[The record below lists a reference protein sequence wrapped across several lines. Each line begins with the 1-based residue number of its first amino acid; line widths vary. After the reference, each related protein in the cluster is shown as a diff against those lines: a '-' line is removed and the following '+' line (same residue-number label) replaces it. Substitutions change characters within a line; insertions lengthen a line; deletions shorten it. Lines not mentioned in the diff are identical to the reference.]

1 MEEKIKYE
9 AEYILY
15 SKNKTLEE
23 ISDEL
28 NISKRTLQNHINTL
42 LPEIDKKL
50 YEKVRIKIDETSK
63 LRNIKGGQ
71 TSKKHSSYTQEEI
84 EYLCNEFTKAFNN
97 NNKEE
102 IMSLR
107 FAAYAKEIIQD
118 RAIPD
123 VRDGLKPVQ
132 RRILYAMYKA
142 GNTSDKGYIK
152 CAATV
157 GDVLGKFHPHGDSSV
172 YDAMVRN
179 KTGTLARLAVKL
191 GILAGGGT
199 DSEIEE
205 AGKIAQDIGVAFQI
219 IDDVKNLTTGNPGKK
234 RGDDIVEGKKSLPV
248 LLHLQKNPQDE
259 KILAQYFTQAKNEG
273 IESPA
278 VEKAIQLLTQSGAVE
293 QAAKKGSELVTQ
305 KSQDLALL
313 YGTKTEIGTLIEEL
327 FNSMR

>member
-71 TSKKHSSYTQEEI
+71 TGKKHSSYTQEEI

-107 FAAYAKEIIQD
+107 EFAEKYN
-118 RAIPD
+118 IPKSTLYD
-123 VRDGLKPVQ
+123 
-132 RRILYAMYKA
+132 ILTKY
-142 GNTSDKGYIK
+142 
-152 CAATV
+152 V
-157 GDVLGKFHPHGDSSV
+157 
-172 YDAMVRN
+172 
-179 KTGTLARLAVKL
+179 
-191 GILAGGGT
+191 T
-199 DSEIEE
+199 DNDLSMI
-205 AGKIAQDIGVAFQI
+205 
-219 IDDVKNLTTGNPGKK
+219 
-234 RGDDIVEGKKSLPV
+234 KSLF
-248 LLHLQKNPQDE
+248 E
-259 KILAQYFTQAKNEG
+259 
-273 IESPA
+273 
-278 VEKAIQLLTQSGAVE
+278 
-293 QAAKKGSELVTQ
+293 
-305 KSQDLALL
+305 
-313 YGTKTEIGTLIEEL
+313 
-327 FNSMR
+327 FNKRYK

>member
-71 TSKKHSSYTQEEI
+71 TGKKHSSYTQEEI

-107 FAAYAKEIIQD
+107 EFAEKYN
-118 RAIPD
+118 IPKSTLYD
-123 VRDGLKPVQ
+123 
-132 RRILYAMYKA
+132 ILTKY
-142 GNTSDKGYIK
+142 
-152 CAATV
+152 V
-157 GDVLGKFHPHGDSSV
+157 
-172 YDAMVRN
+172 
-179 KTGTLARLAVKL
+179 
-191 GILAGGGT
+191 T
-199 DSEIEE
+199 DNDLSMI
-205 AGKIAQDIGVAFQI
+205 
-219 IDDVKNLTTGNPGKK
+219 
-234 RGDDIVEGKKSLPV
+234 KSLF
-248 LLHLQKNPQDE
+248 E
-259 KILAQYFTQAKNEG
+259 
-273 IESPA
+273 
-278 VEKAIQLLTQSGAVE
+278 
-293 QAAKKGSELVTQ
+293 
-305 KSQDLALL
+305 
-313 YGTKTEIGTLIEEL
+313 
-327 FNSMR
+327 FNKRHK

>member
-71 TSKKHSSYTQEEI
+71 ISKKNSSYTQEEI

-107 FAAYAKEIIQD
+107 EFAEKYS
-118 RAIPD
+118 IPKSTLYD
-123 VRDGLKPVQ
+123 
-132 RRILYAMYKA
+132 ILTKY
-142 GNTSDKGYIK
+142 
-152 CAATV
+152 V
-157 GDVLGKFHPHGDSSV
+157 
-172 YDAMVRN
+172 
-179 KTGTLARLAVKL
+179 
-191 GILAGGGT
+191 T
-199 DSEIEE
+199 DNDLSMI
-205 AGKIAQDIGVAFQI
+205 
-219 IDDVKNLTTGNPGKK
+219 
-234 RGDDIVEGKKSLPV
+234 KSLF
-248 LLHLQKNPQDE
+248 E
-259 KILAQYFTQAKNEG
+259 
-273 IESPA
+273 
-278 VEKAIQLLTQSGAVE
+278 
-293 QAAKKGSELVTQ
+293 
-305 KSQDLALL
+305 
-313 YGTKTEIGTLIEEL
+313 
-327 FNSMR
+327 FNKRHK

>member
-71 TSKKHSSYTQEEI
+71 TGKKHSSYTKEEI

-107 FAAYAKEIIQD
+107 EFAEKYN
-118 RAIPD
+118 IPKSTLYD
-123 VRDGLKPVQ
+123 
-132 RRILYAMYKA
+132 ILTKY
-142 GNTSDKGYIK
+142 
-152 CAATV
+152 V
-157 GDVLGKFHPHGDSSV
+157 
-172 YDAMVRN
+172 
-179 KTGTLARLAVKL
+179 
-191 GILAGGGT
+191 T
-199 DSEIEE
+199 DNDLSMI
-205 AGKIAQDIGVAFQI
+205 
-219 IDDVKNLTTGNPGKK
+219 
-234 RGDDIVEGKKSLPV
+234 KSLF
-248 LLHLQKNPQDE
+248 E
-259 KILAQYFTQAKNEG
+259 
-273 IESPA
+273 
-278 VEKAIQLLTQSGAVE
+278 
-293 QAAKKGSELVTQ
+293 
-305 KSQDLALL
+305 
-313 YGTKTEIGTLIEEL
+313 
-327 FNSMR
+327 FNKRHK

>member
-71 TSKKHSSYTQEEI
+71 TSKKNSSYTQEEI

-107 FAAYAKEIIQD
+107 EFAEKYS
-118 RAIPD
+118 IP
-123 VRDGLKPVQ
+123 KST
-132 RRILYAMYKA
+132 LY
-142 GNTSDKGYIK
+142 
-152 CAATV
+152 
-157 GDVLGKFHPHGDSSV
+157 DVLTKYV
-172 YDAMVRN
+172 
-179 KTGTLARLAVKL
+179 
-191 GILAGGGT
+191 T
-199 DSEIEE
+199 DNDLSMI
-205 AGKIAQDIGVAFQI
+205 
-219 IDDVKNLTTGNPGKK
+219 
-234 RGDDIVEGKKSLPV
+234 KSLF
-248 LLHLQKNPQDE
+248 E
-259 KILAQYFTQAKNEG
+259 
-273 IESPA
+273 
-278 VEKAIQLLTQSGAVE
+278 
-293 QAAKKGSELVTQ
+293 
-305 KSQDLALL
+305 
-313 YGTKTEIGTLIEEL
+313 
-327 FNSMR
+327 FNKRHK

>member
-71 TSKKHSSYTQEEI
+71 TGKKHSSYTQEEI

-107 FAAYAKEIIQD
+107 EFAEKYS
-118 RAIPD
+118 IP
-123 VRDGLKPVQ
+123 KST
-132 RRILYAMYKA
+132 LY
-142 GNTSDKGYIK
+142 
-152 CAATV
+152 
-157 GDVLGKFHPHGDSSV
+157 DVLTKYV
-172 YDAMVRN
+172 
-179 KTGTLARLAVKL
+179 
-191 GILAGGGT
+191 T
-199 DSEIEE
+199 DNDLSMI
-205 AGKIAQDIGVAFQI
+205 
-219 IDDVKNLTTGNPGKK
+219 
-234 RGDDIVEGKKSLPV
+234 KSLF
-248 LLHLQKNPQDE
+248 E
-259 KILAQYFTQAKNEG
+259 
-273 IESPA
+273 
-278 VEKAIQLLTQSGAVE
+278 
-293 QAAKKGSELVTQ
+293 
-305 KSQDLALL
+305 
-313 YGTKTEIGTLIEEL
+313 
-327 FNSMR
+327 FNKRHK

>member
-71 TSKKHSSYTQEEI
+71 TGKKHSSYTQKEI

-107 FAAYAKEIIQD
+107 EFAEKYS
-118 RAIPD
+118 IPKSTLYD
-123 VRDGLKPVQ
+123 
-132 RRILYAMYKA
+132 ILTKY
-142 GNTSDKGYIK
+142 
-152 CAATV
+152 V
-157 GDVLGKFHPHGDSSV
+157 
-172 YDAMVRN
+172 
-179 KTGTLARLAVKL
+179 
-191 GILAGGGT
+191 T
-199 DSEIEE
+199 DNDLSMI
-205 AGKIAQDIGVAFQI
+205 
-219 IDDVKNLTTGNPGKK
+219 
-234 RGDDIVEGKKSLPV
+234 KSLF
-248 LLHLQKNPQDE
+248 E
-259 KILAQYFTQAKNEG
+259 
-273 IESPA
+273 
-278 VEKAIQLLTQSGAVE
+278 
-293 QAAKKGSELVTQ
+293 
-305 KSQDLALL
+305 
-313 YGTKTEIGTLIEEL
+313 
-327 FNSMR
+327 FNKRHK

>member
-71 TSKKHSSYTQEEI
+71 TGKKHSSYTQEEI

-107 FAAYAKEIIQD
+107 EFAEKYN
-118 RAIPD
+118 IPKSTLYD
-123 VRDGLKPVQ
+123 
-132 RRILYAMYKA
+132 ILTKY
-142 GNTSDKGYIK
+142 
-152 CAATV
+152 V
-157 GDVLGKFHPHGDSSV
+157 
-172 YDAMVRN
+172 
-179 KTGTLARLAVKL
+179 
-191 GILAGGGT
+191 T
-199 DSEIEE
+199 DNDLSMI
-205 AGKIAQDIGVAFQI
+205 
-219 IDDVKNLTTGNPGKK
+219 
-234 RGDDIVEGKKSLPV
+234 KSLF
-248 LLHLQKNPQDE
+248 E
-259 KILAQYFTQAKNEG
+259 
-273 IESPA
+273 
-278 VEKAIQLLTQSGAVE
+278 
-293 QAAKKGSELVTQ
+293 
-305 KSQDLALL
+305 
-313 YGTKTEIGTLIEEL
+313 
-327 FNSMR
+327 FNRRHK